1 MSEKPSVTIN
11 VYGGNNQ
18 VFPNATEAVQ
28 HIYVGAP
35 SGVQSDDTPSASASE
50 AGLDTFAAE
59 KALLLAY
66 IGDRQKLESY
76 IVGLG
81 ECTDAS
87 ELAQLTVS
95 LSRDC
100 GIDKSIIVKSR
111 FIRLLFPFAHRVTHG
126 KSVDNVRARINGI
139 LTR

>member
-1 MSEKPSVTIN
+1 MSEKTSVTIN

-28 HIYVGAP
+28 HIYVG
-35 SGVQSDDTPSASASE
+35 VQSDDIPSVSASA

-59 KALLLAY
+59 KSRLLAY

-76 IVGLG
+76 IIALG
-81 ECTDAS
+81 ECADAS

-95 LSRDC
+95 ISRDC
-100 GIDKSIIVKSR
+100 GIDKSVIVKSK
-111 FIRLLFPFAHRVTHG
+111 FIRLLLPFAHRVTHG